1 MLLSRFIR
9 ESAAALEALY
19 PPEEARS
26 LVLRLCSHVLGT
38 QSYTHIVEPE
48 YAVPDYALPGLQ
60 DAVSRMAAGEPL
72 QYVTGVQEF
81 CGRTFRV
88 TPDVLIPRPETEQLV
103 AEAESVIRSRF
114 SQPADNQAYL
124 HLLYSKSDHRS
135 SGKALSSSKLQKTAV
150 LDLCTGSGC
159 IAWTLALDLPGT
171 RVTAVDISPAALSI
185 ARTQFSSAG
194 GSVPLAEL
202 RSLRSLRP
210 LPPFPASSLR
220 ENLSPAGPYGRP
232 EPFSPCSPPGGIF
245 PSGPCP
251 GVDTS
256 ARGTLPPA
264 STPAKGDSERERN
277 GRLVLENPGHP
288 RPVSGRGPQAERS
301 GREGVSEANGRF
313 SAPTALERSE
323 ESPVFVLGDVLS
335 VPEEMEGAPFDVITA
350 NPPYVRESERAR
362 MHRNVLE
369 HEPGLALFVTDEDP
383 LVFYRAIAQWAVRF
397 LKPGGWGIA
406 EINEALGDETAEV
419 FRAAGLENV
428 KKLADFYGRDRFVT
442 FEKAA

>member
-48 YAVPDYALPGLQ
+48 YAVPSEALPGLQ

-81 CGRTFRV
+81 CGREFRV
-88 TPDVLIPRPETEQLV
+88 NPDVLIPRPETEQLV

-114 SQPADNQAYL
+114 SQPTDNQAHL
-124 HLLYSKSDHRS
+124 HLLCSKSDHRS
-135 SGKALSSSKLQKTAV
+135 FDKALSSSKLQKTAV

-171 RVTAVDISPAALSI
+171 RVTAVDISPAALSV
-185 ARTQFSSAG
+185 ARSQFSSAG

-220 ENLSPAGPYGRP
+220 ENLSPAGP
-232 EPFSPCSPPGGIF
+232 SPC
-245 PSGPCP
+245 PCP

-264 STPAKGDSERERN
+264 
-277 GRLVLENPGHP
+277 
-288 RPVSGRGPQAERS
+288 
-301 GREGVSEANGRF
+301 
-313 SAPTALERSE
+313 
-323 ESPVFVLGDVLS
+323 FVMGDVLS
-335 VPEEMEGAPFDVITA
+335 VPEGVEGAPFDVITA
-350 NPPYVRESERAR
+350 NPPYVRESERER

-383 LVFYRAIAQWAVRF
+383 LVFYRAVAQWAVRF

-419 FRAAGLENV
+419 FQAAGLKKV
-428 KKLADFYGRDRFVT
+428 KKLADFFGRDRFVT

>member
-48 YAVPDYALPGLQ
+48 YAVPSEALPGLQ

-81 CGRTFRV
+81 CGREFRV

-114 SQPADNQAYL
+114 SQPADNQAHL
-124 HLLYSKSDHRS
+124 HLLCSKSDHRS

-171 RVTAVDISPAALSI
+171 RVTAVDISPAVLSI
-185 ARTQFSSAG
+185 ARSQFEAG
-194 GSVPLAEL
+194 VPSVS
-202 RSLRSLRP
+202 SLRSSLPLR
-210 LPPFPASSLR
+210 
-220 ENLSPAGPYGRP
+220 
-232 EPFSPCSPPGGIF
+232 
-245 PSGPCP
+245 
-251 GVDTS
+251 S
-256 ARGTLPPA
+256 AC
-264 STPAKGDSERERN
+264 
-277 GRLVLENPGHP
+277 
-288 RPVSGRGPQAERS
+288 

-335 VPEEMEGAPFDVITA
+335 VPEEVEGAPFDVITA

-442 FEKAA
+442 FKKAA

>member
-48 YAVPDYALPGLQ
+48 YAVPSEALPGLQ

-81 CGRTFRV
+81 CGREFRV

-103 AEAESVIRSRF
+103 AEAESVMRSRF
-114 SQPADNQAYL
+114 SQPTDNQAHL
-124 HLLYSKSDHRS
+124 HLLCSKSDHRS

-264 STPAKGDSERERN
+264 
-277 GRLVLENPGHP
+277 
-288 RPVSGRGPQAERS
+288 
-301 GREGVSEANGRF
+301 
-313 SAPTALERSE
+313 
-323 ESPVFVLGDVLS
+323 FVMGDVLE
-335 VPEEMEGAPFDVITA
+335 VPEGVEGAPFDVITA
-350 NPPYVRESERAR
+350 NPPYVRESERER

-383 LVFYRAIAQWAVRF
+383 LVFYRAVAQWAVRF

-419 FRAAGLENV
+419 FQAAGLEKV
-428 KKLADFYGRDRFVT
+428 KKLADFFGRDRFLT